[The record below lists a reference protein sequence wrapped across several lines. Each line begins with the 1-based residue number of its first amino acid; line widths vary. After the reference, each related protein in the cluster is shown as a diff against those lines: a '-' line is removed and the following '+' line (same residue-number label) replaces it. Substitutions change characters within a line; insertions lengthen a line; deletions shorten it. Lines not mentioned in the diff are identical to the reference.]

1 MKHAIRRAVLGI
13 FTAILASF
21 LLVNPATA
29 DNHVWEYVV
38 PYMPGTARTAYHNT
52 FIVLSNPQE
61 VSAHLDI
68 KAHVAGSESTVS
80 CGTLDDL
87 APNEIRRYARN
98 AGSLCVA
105 SDESRDSALRIRTA
119 EGVEVTGYLVLSDS
133 RNRALIPLD
142 VNRVEPAPPEGI
154 SISSLTLQGLTNRYH
169 RVSVRLRSSSGSWPY
184 RMVACMH
191 VRTTDFTEDGLF
203 NDASRNCSLPNEQLR
218 GWNSPSG
225 QYLNIISHDG
235 NKLSEIASVDYQ
247 LAGSGGWGGGTWL
260 QSPLTVRVCIHSIPV
275 DGVLPAPILCRTVS
289 TPAASRSNA
298 QADTE
303 TEAPESVTTT
313 GN

>member
-154 SISSLTLQGLTNRYH
+154 SISSLTLQGLTSGRGRY
-169 RVSVRLRSSSGSWPY
+169 RISVRLRSSSGSWPY
-184 RMVACMH
+184 RMVACSH
-191 VRTTDFTEDGLF
+191 ARARDFNQDELF
-203 NDASRNCSLPNEQLR
+203 NNASRNCSLPNDQLR
-218 GWNSPSG
+218 GWRPVSHGGP
-225 QYLNIISHDG
+225 QYLNIISHEG
-235 NKLSEIASVDYQ
+235 TKTSEIASGDYYFSDA
-247 LAGSGGWGGGTWL
+247 LYL
-260 QSPLTVRVCIHSIPV
+260 YSPLTVRVCIHRVPV

-289 TPAASRSNA
+289 TPATSRSNA
-298 QADTE
+298 QADSTN
-303 TEAPESVTTT
+303 